1 MEYTVIIEL
10 AVWLVM
16 ALVAKQVN
24 SDYMFRACDIYL
36 IFVLSGHRWM
46 VAIPAFVLLLFFI
59 RICNGL
65 SEIIQQ
71 ALIPELKD
79 IIHMK
84 AYDYRK

>member
-36 IFVLSGHRWM
+36 LFVLSGHRWM
-46 VAIPAFVLLLFFI
+46 IAVPAFILLFFFI
-59 RICNGL
+59 RFCNNL
-65 SEIIQQ
+65 SDIIQE
-71 ALIPELKD
+71 AIIPELKD
-79 IIHMK
+79 IIRMK
-84 AYDYRK
+84 TYDYRK